1 MLYVFLQHLSSLL
14 PGIVMSDAMIYE
26 SLESA
31 GVYGSLGFPSPI
43 TLRAQRLWEGS
54 NSSSN
59 SHLSTATNEDSVYQ
73 DCVYHANTPSVTN
86 SDSFCK
92 LSLPLSAKRLL
103 HPAGEL
109 FATARSTLTRSASVR
124 SYFQE
129 SGNTTSSSSSN
140 QGRFSL
146 LLQKPKQMSFPKIL
160 LKFIPGLNH
169 TLEEEESKL

>member
-1 MLYVFLQHLSSLL
+1 
-14 PGIVMSDAMIYE
+14 MSDAVIYE

-54 NSSSN
+54 NSSSV
-59 SHLSTATNEDSVYQ
+59 SHLSTATDEDSVYQ
-73 DCVYHANTPSVTN
+73 DCLYHGNKPNPTV

-92 LSLPLSAKRLL
+92 LSLQLSAKRLL

-109 FATARSTLTRSASVR
+109 FASARSTLTRSASVR

-129 SGNTTSSSSSN
+129 SGNTTSMSSSN

-146 LLQKPKQMSFPKIL
+146 FLQKPKQISFPKSL

-169 TLEEEESKL
+169 ALEEEESKL